1 MAILRH
7 RQTSD
12 FTIIPNAIFKEAGL
26 SLKSVGLLCLLL
38 SLPDGWSFSIAGLKK
53 ICSMDGRD
61 SISSAVV
68 ELERARYLIR
78 EQKRRP
84 SGLIGGVE
92 WIVSDVPL
100 STFPAPETEKPTPE
114 NPQSENPQS
123 EKPTPENPAQS
134 NNQQIKEPKKQGRK
148 ECATHSRFIPPSVED
163 VTAYCRERSNNVD
176 PQRFVDYYTAAGWKR
191 GNTAIRDWRAC
202 VRTWE
207 KRDSNQPRHRTTVPD
222 YTAYQEESL

>member
-26 SLKSVGLLCLLL
+26 SLKGIGLLCLLL
-38 SLPDGWSFSIAGLKK
+38 SLPDGWSFSIAGLKS

-78 EQKRRP
+78 EQKRRS

-92 WIVSDVPL
+92 WIVSDAPL
-100 STFPAPETEKPTPE
+100 SPSPAPETGKPMPE
-114 NPQSENPQS
+114 NPQSER
-123 EKPTPENPAQS
+123 PTPENPAES
-134 NNQQIKEPKKQGRK
+134 NTQQIKNLKKQ
-148 ECATHSRFIPPSVED
+148 EHSACATHSRFIPPSVEE
-163 VTAYCRERSNNVD
+163 VTAYCRERANDVD
-176 PQRFVDYYTAAGWKR
+176 PQRFVEYYEAAGWKR

-202 VRTWE
+202 GRAWE
-207 KRDSNQPRHRTTVPD
+207 KRDTKQSAQRTTAPD